1 MDDQVFFDFDGTI
14 VDSERGIVAAVKKMV
29 TVMQL
34 PRLTDAQYRLFIGPT
49 LTVSLKRFFPTLS
62 QEQVTAAVKQYQKEY
77 DTKGLYQL
85 DVYPGIEA
93 ALTTL
98 KSAGYQL
105 NVASAKPEWVL
116 RRIIDKFQLNTYF
129 NGIYGATSDERVRS
143 SKTAILAYGIEK
155 SGASRSRSV
164 MVGDRYTDMAG
175 GNANQV
181 KTLGVTYGFG
191 DVAEL
196 RSSNATALVA
206 SPAELPAGVAKLLR
220 V

>member
-1 MDDQVFFDFDGTI
+1 
-14 VDSERGIVAAVKKMV
+14 
-29 TVMQL
+29 
-34 PRLTDAQYRLFIGPT
+34 
-49 LTVSLKRFFPTLS
+49 
-62 QEQVTAAVKQYQKEY
+62 
-77 DTKGLYQL
+77 
-85 DVYPGIEA
+85 
-93 ALTTL
+93 
-98 KSAGYQL
+98 
-105 NVASAKPEWVL
+105 
-116 RRIIDKFQLNTYF
+116 
-129 NGIYGATSDERVRS
+129 
-143 SKTAILAYGIEK
+143 
-155 SGASRSRSV
+155 

>member
-1 MDDQVFFDFDGTI
+1 MIKFSLILTAPLLILNVGSLRQL
-14 VDSERGIVAAVKKMV
+14 KKMV

-155 SGASRSRSV
+155 KRCFTKSQCDGWRPLY
-164 MVGDRYTDMAG
+164 RYG
-175 GNANQV
+175 W
-181 KTLGVTYGFG
+181 
-191 DVAEL
+191 
-196 RSSNATALVA
+196 R
-206 SPAELPAGVAKLLR
+206 
-220 V
+220 